1 MITFIKRDGKHLKKE
16 IYLKGVTIGSG
27 RPKICV
33 SLVGNS
39 MERLIEEAK
48 GLRSLEIDLVEWR
61 VDFFEDN
68 SNVKLVKEALEEIR
82 HILPDI
88 PLIFTFRTER
98 EGGEKQLKIVD
109 YFQLNKEI
117 METDNIDLIDIELF
131 TDKEKRK
138 TLIECAHAN
147 HLAVIVSNHD
157 FDKTPSKDE
166 IISRLCLAEEINGD
180 IAKIA
185 VMPCSA
191 KDVITL
197 LDATE
202 TMYRTYA
209 KGPIITMSMGSMGVV
224 SRIAGEIFGSAVTF
238 AAAKQV
244 SAPGQIAVTELDQIL
259 KRLKQTKKEI

>member
-1 MITFIKRDGKHLKKE
+1 MKKE
-16 IYLKGVTIGSG
+16 IDLKGVTIGSG

-33 SLVGNS
+33 PLVGKS
-39 MERLIEEAK
+39 TKSLIEEAK
-48 GLRSLEIDLVEWR
+48 ALRSLEIDLVEWR
-61 VDFFEDN
+61 VDFFEDS
-68 SNVKLVKEALEEIR
+68 SNVTLVKEALEEIR
-82 HILPDI
+82 HVLADI

-98 EGGEKQLKIVD
+98 EGGEKQLQIVD

-117 METDNIDLIDIELF
+117 IETNNIDLIDIELF

-138 TLIECAHAN
+138 SLIESAHAN

-157 FDKTPSKDE
+157 FDTTPPKDE
-166 IISRLCLAEEINGD
+166 IIARLCLAEEINAD

-185 VMPCSA
+185 VMPNSA

-209 KGPIITMSMGSMGVV
+209 KGPIITMSMGSIGAV

-238 AAAKQV
+238 AAAEQV
-244 SAPGQIAVTELDQIL
+244 SAPGQIAVSELNQIL
-259 KRLKQTKKEI
+259 KSLQVTKKEI